1 MLKEIFYVLALAGV
15 AYYIKCRK
23 EKAKVR
29 RKFQKEDQNQKKW
42 YDEYF

>member
-1 MLKEIFYVLALAGV
+1 MLKEICYVLALAGV

-23 EKAKVR
+23 DTAKVR
-29 RKFQKEDQNQKKW
+29 RKVQKEVQNQKKW